1 MALTGTQYTVT
12 ATATRPFALAA
23 GAPRVPVQEI
33 SFKAPGGNTG
43 TVYIGNSNVT
53 TSTNILIEVTAGTG
67 FTSGPF
73 DNGPIYLDD
82 FYVVGTANDRLFIYA
97 VPR

>member
-1 MALTGTQYTVT
+1 MALRGTQYTVT
-12 ATATRPFALAA
+12 AAAARPFPPGTSGLNTQI
-23 GAPRVPVQEI
+23 QEI
-33 SFKAPGGNTG
+33 SFKAPTGNAG

-53 TSTNILIEVTAGTG
+53 TAANALIELPAGSG

-73 DNGPIYLDD
+73 DNGPVNAEDY
-82 FYVVGTANDRLFIYA
+82 YVVGTANDKLYIYF